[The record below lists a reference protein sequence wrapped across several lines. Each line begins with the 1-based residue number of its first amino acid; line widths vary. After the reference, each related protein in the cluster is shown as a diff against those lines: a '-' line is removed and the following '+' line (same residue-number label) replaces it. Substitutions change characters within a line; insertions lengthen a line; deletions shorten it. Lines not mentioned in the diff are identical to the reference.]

1 MRHLIWGLAI
11 ALVSCSEAQPEL
23 ISAAMIE
30 ADGVP
35 SSLTGVAGDAD
46 RGKILFVARDGG
58 HCVLCHAVA
67 PLDAEF
73 QGDVGPALD
82 GVGDRLTSA
91 QLRLRIADYQIIR
104 PGTLMPSYYR
114 NHDLYQV
121 GEEYKDGPILT
132 AQEVEDLVAYL
143 GTLTESGRDNDR

>member
-1 MRHLIWGLAI
+1 MRCLILGLALG
-11 ALVSCSEAQPEL
+11 LVACSESEPEL
-23 ISAAMIE
+23 ISAGMVE
-30 ADGVP
+30 ADGIP
-35 SSLTGVAGDAD
+35 SALTEAAGDPD
-46 RGKILFVARDGG
+46 RGKITFVSREGG
-58 HCVLCHAVA
+58 HCVLCHGVA
-67 PLDAEF
+67 SLDAEF

-82 GVGDRLTSA
+82 AVGDRLSAA

-121 GEEYKDGPILT
+121 GAAYKDGPILT

-143 GTLTESGRDNDR
+143 ATLTESG